1 MVQSEIERKFIISQL
16 PERFLKNAQSVE
28 IEQGYLILEGDR
40 ELRIRKRD
48 NKFWITLKQG
58 SGLKRFEQEESISAE
73 LFSMLWPL
81 TEGKRIEKV
90 RYLIELNGHTL
101 EIDIFSGALTSLIIL
116 EVEFSSVEESRSFK
130 SPDFVMKEVTEDKS
144 YKNAALATRGL
155 PTSFSHG
162 E

>member
-1 MVQSEIERKFIISQL
+1 MSAL
-16 PERFLKNAQSVE
+16 PEKLLENAPSSE
-28 IEQGYLILEGDR
+28 IEQGYLILEGSQ

-48 NKFWITLKQG
+48 DTFWITLKQG
-58 SGLKRFEQEESISAE
+58 SGLERSEQEKRISAE

-90 RYLIELNGHTL
+90 RYLIEQNGHTL

-130 SPDFVMKEVTEDKS
+130 IPDFVMKEVTEDKS